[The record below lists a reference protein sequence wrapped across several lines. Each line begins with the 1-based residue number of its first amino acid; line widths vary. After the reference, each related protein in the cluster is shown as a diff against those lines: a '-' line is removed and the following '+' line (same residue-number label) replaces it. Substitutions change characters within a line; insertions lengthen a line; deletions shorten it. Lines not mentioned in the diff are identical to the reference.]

1 MNPLLRP
8 RDSVTIDLFEP
19 PARRVEPD
27 GGDVEERA
35 VAAGCNYWDFC
46 PNCGSRLQNQK
57 CKYRCPRCTYFMSC
71 SDFD

>member
-1 MNPLLRP
+1 MNPLPRP
-8 RDSVTIDLFEP
+8 LDSATIDLFATP
-19 PARRVEPD
+19 DRRD
-27 GGDVEERA
+27 TLQSEETP
-35 VAAGCNYWDFC
+35 VCNYWDFC